1 MGGLARCVT
10 WQKALGQVLRQHQRP
25 VGMSFSRRREAAR
38 AEISCT
44 GQRARSVRGPGAGAT
59 PMSAGLE
66 ALEHTALREMEGAV
80 AVNNRRSSFFSRK
93 WGGILADREGGRVRS
108 LEAAF

>member
-66 ALEHTALREMEGAV
+66 ALEHCEKVVALEPRNTE
-80 AVNNRRSSFFSRK
+80 
-93 WGGILADREGGRVRS
+93 WGGIRADREGGRVRS